1 MKKLLF
7 IGILFFQYMSYA
19 QEEHAW
25 VYLSDKENVATSIAN
40 PISILTQNAIDRK
53 QAQNIPID
61 ERDVPVNE
69 NYITQLKTQTGI
81 TVMAKSKWLNAVY
94 VIGLEEESIRD
105 LLDLEFV
112 ESIDFADK
120 NLNTESRVALSS
132 NKFDVEESLVSFDYG
147 SAQNQVQMIGVD
159 HLHLANYTGEG
170 IIVAVIDAG
179 FPNVDTMGAFQRL
192 RDNGDLLGG
201 YDFVDRNDNVYE
213 SSDSQHGTNVLS
225 DMAGFI
231 QDEFVGTAPDASYY
245 LFRTEDS
252 SSEMP
257 VEESYWVEAAERAD
271 SLGVHIINSSLGYRV
286 YDNVNYSYTPNDM
299 NGNTAFITKGA
310 NIANEKGILVVNSA
324 GNSGGDSAWITV
336 GAPADASG
344 VFSVGAVDFEGN
356 YASFSSQGTAI
367 QPTQK
372 PDVVA
377 QGSGSFV
384 VSSTNNIINNNGTSF
399 SSPILAGGIASLKQ
413 ALPNA
418 TNEEIKQFVRM
429 SASQFNTPDFFL
441 GFGIPNFELALEIG
455 LSIQDEEFV
464 SFKVFPNPVTTS
476 LNIQIPTSTEPTNLK
491 IYNVLGKLV
500 LEKNITKSQTKL
512 DVSSMASGI
521 YMMSFKSN
529 TGSKTFKLIKS

>member
-7 IGILFFQYMSYA
+7 IGILLFQYMSFA

-53 QAQNIPID
+53 EAKGIPID

-81 TVMAKSKWLNAVY
+81 TVMAKSKWFNAVY
-94 VIGLEEESIRD
+94 VIGLEEDNISN
-105 LLDLEFV
+105 LFDLEFV

-120 NLNTESRVALSS
+120 SLNSESRVAFS
-132 NKFDVEESLVSFDYG
+132 NVKFEVEETLVNFEYG
-147 SAQNQVQMIGVD
+147 SALNQVEMIGVD
-159 HLHLANYTGEG
+159 HLHTSNYTGEG
-170 IIVAVIDAG
+170 IVVAVIDAG

-201 YDFVDRNDNVYE
+201 YDFVDKNDDVYE
-213 SSDSQHGTNVLS
+213 SSISQHGTNVLS

-324 GNSGGDSAWITV
+324 GNSGGDNSWVTV

-344 VFSVGAVDFEGN
+344 VFSIGAVGVEGN
-356 YASFSSQGTAI
+356 YASFSSQGTVT

-384 VSSTNNIINNNGTSF
+384 ISSTNNIINNNGTSF
-399 SSPILAGGIASLKQ
+399 SSPILAGGMASLMQ

-418 TNEEIKQFVRM
+418 TNEELKQFVRM

-455 LSIQDEEFV
+455 LSIQEEEFV

-500 LEKNITKSQTKL
+500 LEKDITKSESKL

-529 TGSKTFKLIKS
+529 KGSKIFKLIKS